1 MVESL
6 TLDEPKIF
14 KTAPRYE
21 YKCWRYRV
29 RAVIEPAMAS
39 VILALTPTLK
49 HLTINSAPIPKRPH
63 GFRPRVGFLSP
74 GLNPPDWYGQSP
86 FFDASAAQPSL
97 MALYFV
103 LLHVPG
109 TMRIQSNMDEVST
122 SVTSLTVE
130 SSSMLIQQEWPAP
143 RQYVHN
149 LYLKSLTQRLICLE
163 TLEIV
168 ITDQICR
175 NTRTPKY
182 YRLLNYIVA
191 PTLRSL
197 NIDRQK
203 LEYSDTDVSKD
214 GTVVVHL
221 VIEPATTLIQTRFAG
236 LLRIVAA
243 QHAFLKESVTFF
255 CSLPASIKYL
265 EVIDPTE
272 SFG

>member
-1 MVESL
+1 MVRS
-6 TLDEPKIF
+6 
-14 KTAPRYE
+14 
-21 YKCWRYRV
+21 
-29 RAVIEPAMAS
+29 VIEPAMAS
-39 VILALTPTLK
+39 VILALTPILK
-49 HLTINSAPIPKRPH
+49 HLTVNSAPIPKRPH

-86 FFDASAAQPSL
+86 FFDASAIVGFANLVTLRCTSLVPWSVTAQPSL

>member
-1 MVESL
+1 
-6 TLDEPKIF
+6 
-14 KTAPRYE
+14 
-21 YKCWRYRV
+21 
-29 RAVIEPAMAS
+29 MAS

-86 FFDASAAQPSL
+86 FFDASAIVGFANLVTLRCTSLVPWSVTAQPSL
-97 MALYFV
+97 KALYFV

-175 NTRTPKY
+175 DTRTP
-182 YRLLNYIVA
+182 
-191 PTLRSL
+191 L
-197 NIDRQK
+197 NITA
-203 LEYSDTDVSKD
+203 S
-214 GTVVVHL
+214 
-221 VIEPATTLIQTRFAG
+221 LIISWPLHSA
-236 LLRIVAA
+236 
-243 QHAFLKESVTFF
+243 H
-255 CSLPASIKYL
+255 
-265 EVIDPTE
+265 
-272 SFG
+272 